1 MDRPEGDST
10 LVTRHES
17 SLYSL
22 FHLTI
27 LPSARFIAFPF
38 HPHYNRFN
46 AKFECFHMI
55 KDAIAKLA
63 ERADLSEKEAEEAL
77 LDIMCGS
84 ASPVQIAAYLM
95 GLRVKGETV
104 EEIAGSARAMRA
116 RASRIR
122 VTDPLVMDTCGT
134 GGDRSGTFNIS
145 TAAAFVAAGSG
156 VTVAK
161 HGNRS
166 VSSRCG
172 SADILCALGVNIDL
186 PAARVEEC
194 VNDVG
199 IGFLFAPLFHGAM

>member
-1 MDRPEGDST
+1 
-10 LVTRHES
+10 
-17 SLYSL
+17 
-22 FHLTI
+22 
-27 LPSARFIAFPF
+27 
-38 HPHYNRFN
+38 
-46 AKFECFHMI
+46 MI

-63 ERADLSEKEAEEAL
+63 EQADLSEKEAEEAL
-77 LDIMCGS
+77 LDILCGS

-122 VTDPLVMDTCGT
+122 VTDPLVLDTCGT

-161 HGNRS
+161 HGNRWY
-166 VSSRCG
+166 RL
-172 SADILCALGVNIDL
+172 D
-186 PAARVEEC
+186 AAVRMSYPPWASTLIC
-194 VNDVG
+194 R
-199 IGFLFAPLFHGAM
+199 PLASKNA